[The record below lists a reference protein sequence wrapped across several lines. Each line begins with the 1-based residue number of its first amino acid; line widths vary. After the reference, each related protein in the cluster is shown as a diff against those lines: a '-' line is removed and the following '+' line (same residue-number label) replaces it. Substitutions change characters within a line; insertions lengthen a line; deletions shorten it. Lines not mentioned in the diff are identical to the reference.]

1 MEIPSQ
7 AKVIPPESVG
17 KEEIREAGMVMGLD
31 GFVECGDPFFGC
43 FVDIF
48 GLCGLDF
55 GEVFD
60 VDVY

>member
-7 AKVIPPESVG
+7 AKVVPPESVG
-17 KEEIREAGMVMGLD
+17 EEEIREASMIVRPD
-31 GFVECGDPFFGC
+31 GFVECGGPFFGC
-43 FVDIF
+43 FVDVLGLF
-48 GLCGLDF
+48 GFDF